1 MRDWPDPA
9 GMTLPA
15 PILPDWRITCFFVA
29 QSHRRRGVA
38 TLALQGALTQI
49 AALGVGLVEG
59 YPDDTASQKTSASF
73 LWGGTVAA
81 FEAQRFT
88 RLRPSGK
95 TQSGQR
101 ACHP

>member
-1 MRDWPDPA
+1 
-9 GMTLPA
+9 MTLPA

-73 LWGGTVAA
+73 LWGGTVAT

-88 RLRPSGK
+88 RLRPIGK
-95 TQSGQR
+95 TSWVVTRTVAG
-101 ACHP
+101 